1 MYEDILNVI
10 YNYAF
15 SNKLPDN
22 KFIDTILNIVVD
34 DVIAGYIMNVD
45 YDYQSLSLAS
55 YAYER
60 RMLRFNADMI
70 ALQYINLYPAYMY
83 NRNKIFL
90 DKSLFICLGVIEVIF
105 HELEHVLQS
114 KKINILP
121 EDDFERKLLEI
132 GTIAVDVYPGLYEN
146 NHDLFSI
153 ERDANINSSKKI
165 KNILALDDLS
175 SNRIKRFFNN
185 RYNKLLNEYYSETNY
200 PLLKFLTTVQGKL
213 AYGDIPIISDNT
225 EMILEETK
233 KNLSFDER
241 VLWGLPLDKGEQRKL
256 RKVK

>member
-60 RMLRFNADMI
+60 KMLRFNADMI

-83 NRNKIFL
+83 NRNKI
-90 DKSLFICLGVIEVIF
+90 
-105 HELEHVLQS
+105 
-114 KKINILP
+114 
-121 EDDFERKLLEI
+121 
-132 GTIAVDVYPGLYEN
+132 GT
-146 NHDLFSI
+146 
-153 ERDANINSSKKI
+153 
-165 KNILALDDLS
+165 
-175 SNRIKRFFNN
+175 
-185 RYNKLLNEYYSETNY
+185 
-200 PLLKFLTTVQGKL
+200 LLKNG
-213 AYGDIPIISDNT
+213 
-225 EMILEETK
+225 
-233 KNLSFDER
+233 
-241 VLWGLPLDKGEQRKL
+241 
-256 RKVK
+256 